1 MFSCAGMATRA
12 PARSISVARVA
23 SRVIRGKRRVMT
35 QTPSPPRRS
44 PSRSRPRSRSPVIAG
59 GRSDTRAVGHA
70 GGRTRG
76 RGTRPTSTGRV
87 FRSPF
92 LHTRTMSA
100 LLASSFVGR
109 VAAFKATK
117 VQVRTVFFFVDRRWS
132 SSLATRLATDD
143 ANGRAR
149 AREIRSARAVV
160 VRWTTRDDAI
170 GARAR

>member
-1 MFSCAGMATRA
+1 MFSCAGMARRA
-12 PARSISVARVA
+12 RARSRSGRVGCPTDRVSDRPPARTDWRSGSGAGSGGR
-23 SRVIRGKRRVMT
+23 
-35 QTPSPPRRS
+35 PPRGTRRLS
-44 PSRSRPRSRSPVIAG
+44 HDSSFPANHARRARPRSTALA
-59 GRSDTRAVGHA
+59 RA
-70 GGRTRG
+70 
-76 RGTRPTSTGRV
+76 
-87 FRSPF
+87 SPF

-132 SSLATRLATDD
+132 SSLARRVARDD

>member
-1 MFSCAGMATRA
+1 MARRA

-23 SRVIRGKRRVMT
+23 RDSRETTSHDSNVE
-35 QTPSPPRRS
+35 SPAAVALPIPPPIPIAS
-44 PSRSRPRSRSPVIAG
+44 QSSRAVGRTR
-59 GRSDTRAVGHA
+59 GRSDTRPD
-70 GGRTRG
+70 
-76 RGTRPTSTGRV
+76 PTSTARA
-87 FRSPF
+87 RASPF

-132 SSLATRLATDD
+132 SSLARRVARDD

>member
-1 MFSCAGMATRA
+1 MFSCAGMARRA

-23 SRVIRGKRRVMT
+23 RDSRETTSHDSNVE
-35 QTPSPPRRS
+35 SPAAVALPIPPPIPIAS
-44 PSRSRPRSRSPVIAG
+44 QSSRAVGRTR
-59 GRSDTRAVGHA
+59 GRSDTRPD
-70 GGRTRG
+70 
-76 RGTRPTSTGRV
+76 PTSTARA
-87 FRSPF
+87 RASPF

-132 SSLATRLATDD
+132 SSLARRVARDD

>member
-1 MFSCAGMATRA
+1 MFSCAGMARRA

-23 SRVIRGKRRVMT
+23 RDSRETTSHDSNVE
-35 QTPSPPRRS
+35 SPAAVALPIPPPIPIAS
-44 PSRSRPRSRSPVIAG
+44 QSSRAVGRTR
-59 GRSDTRAVGHA
+59 GRSDTRPDLDLDRARA
-70 GGRTRG
+70 RA
-76 RGTRPTSTGRV
+76 
-87 FRSPF
+87 SPF

-132 SSLATRLATDD
+132 SSLARRVARDD